1 MYEAVDKAHCNDCD
15 GDNNDIIMMMMM
27 MTITIMMCNEFQ
39 IIDPRWQHRLIF
51 ITRLAALAKMVA
63 PVMMMTMM
71 MMVMM
76 VMIVIMKKHTNK
88 ISTDTL
94 SAHRQKYNITR
105 FTKDSL
111 NIYIGWAAVRG

>member
-1 MYEAVDKAHCNDCD
+1 
-15 GDNNDIIMMMMM
+15 M
-27 MTITIMMCNEFQ
+27 MTMTIMMCNEFQ

-105 FTKDSL
+105 FTKDSY
-111 NIYIGWAAVRG
+111 NIYILDGQLSEDNSDQQISCQRLIINRCLCS

>member
-1 MYEAVDKAHCNDCD
+1 MMMA
-15 GDNNDIIMMMMM
+15 MMMMM

>member
-1 MYEAVDKAHCNDCD
+1 MMVVVAMMMMLMMM
-15 GDNNDIIMMMMM
+15 IMMMTTTMM
-27 MTITIMMCNEFQ
+27 MM
-39 IIDPRWQHRLIF
+39 
-51 ITRLAALAKMVA
+51 
-63 PVMMMTMM
+63 MM

-76 VMIVIMKKHTNK
+76 VIIMIMKKHTNK